1 MPTRTARTSTSA
13 QTETNSS
20 IAVAVPFDPAQ
31 PTPLSLNDWHRAA
44 CIDRPSQIVRRIAC
58 ADGFTMS
65 VQASSGHYCSPR
77 EDKGWPYSA
86 FEIGYPSRKE
96 QLITKYAESPG
107 QYTDTVYGWVP
118 VDVVEAVIAKHGG
131 LKAGA

>member
-1 MPTRTARTSTSA
+1 MQTSA
-13 QTETNSS
+13 DADTRS
-20 IAVAVPFDPAQ
+20 I
-31 PTPLSLNDWHRAA
+31 NDWHKAA
-44 CIDRPSQIVRRIAC
+44 CTDRPSQIVQRLEC

-77 EDKGWPYSA
+77 EDKAWPYSM

-96 QLITKYAESPG
+96 QLITEYAESPG

-131 LKAGA
+131 LRALAEPSN